1 MGCQCT
7 SGGNEK
13 MINIDNIINDD
24 DPNNA
29 IISSFPLSDYTKK
42 VFKLINK
49 IRENPTSFSS
59 VIENSVQYITSEK
72 GRLIFSH
79 KLKVALHRGIEAFQ
93 EAAEELRNTQP
104 MNQLSFKDDIVIEC
118 PEDENSLKDVNIF
131 KEKVLQKKKNVIL
144 KLILKMLL
152 KNLKFLYC

>member
-49 IRENPTSFSS
+49 I
-59 VIENSVQYITSEK
+59 
-72 GRLIFSH
+72 
-79 KLKVALHRGIEAFQ
+79 
-93 EAAEELRNTQP
+93 
-104 MNQLSFKDDIVIEC
+104 
-118 PEDENSLKDVNIF
+118 NIF
-131 KEKVLQKKKNVIL
+131 LPENNRCYGYYDLKEIDKNKKNKKIEYNINNN
-144 KLILKMLL
+144 KNGAFIKGGEIITKKMRLRRSIQ
-152 KNLKFLYC
+152 K